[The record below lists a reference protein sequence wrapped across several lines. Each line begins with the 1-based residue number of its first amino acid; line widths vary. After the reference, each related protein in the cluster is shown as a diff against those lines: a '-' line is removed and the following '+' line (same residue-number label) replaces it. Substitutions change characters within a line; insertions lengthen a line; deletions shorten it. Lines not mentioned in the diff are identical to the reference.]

1 MLYNFFMQILHDLSE
16 NPNLSLA
23 LGYFDG
29 VHIGHQAVI
38 KNAVNFAKQN
48 GGKSAVITF
57 KDHPCCFF
65 HGVCPKYIL
74 TREYREKFIADL
86 GVDYLYE
93 LDFEK
98 LAGLSA
104 EEYLENILIKHFS
117 PKSIST
123 GFNHNFGHN
132 KTGDVK
138 FLEQESIKYNYKY
151 FALPPQKYDGEV
163 ISSTKIRKLLSDGQ
177 IDTANKMLGR
187 NFIIEG
193 TVIKGRQIGRTIG
206 FRTANIL
213 YPLELIDIPFGV
225 YSVLV
230 NYASQTYQ
238 GIANFGVR
246 PTVNGH
252 GALLEVHILD
262 FERDIYGEVLEV
274 KFIKMLRTE
283 RKFDSL
289 DSLKQQISRDIKSI

>member
-74 TREYREKFIADL
+74 TRQYREKFIADL

-138 FLEQESIKYNYKY
+138 FLEQESVKYNYKY

-252 GALLEVHILD
+252 GALLEVHIID

-289 DSLKQQISRDIKSI
+289 DSLKQQISLDIKSI

>member
-1 MLYNFFMQILHDLSE
+1 MQILHDLSE

-38 KNAVNFAKQN
+38 KNAVNYAKQN

-138 FLEQESIKYNYKY
+138 FLEQESVKYNYKY

>member
-1 MLYNFFMQILHDLSE
+1 MQILHDLSE

-48 GGKSAVITF
+48 VGKSAVITF

-74 TREYREKFIADL
+74 TRQYREKFIADL

-138 FLEQESIKYNYKY
+138 FLEQESVKYNYKY

-246 PTVNGH
+246 PTVNGQ

>member
-138 FLEQESIKYNYKY
+138 FLERESVKYNYKY

-252 GALLEVHILD
+252 GALLEVHIID

-289 DSLKQQISRDIKSI
+289 DSLKQQISLDIKSI

>member
-38 KNAVNFAKQN
+38 KNAVNYAKQN

-138 FLEQESIKYNYKY
+138 FLEEESVKYNYKY

-246 PTVNGH
+246 PTVNGQ
-252 GALLEVHILD
+252 GALLEVHIID

>member
-29 VHIGHQAVI
+29 VHLGHQAVI
-38 KNAVNFAKQN
+38 KNAVNYAKQN

-138 FLEQESIKYNYKY
+138 FLEQESVKYNYKY

-246 PTVNGH
+246 PTVNGQ
-252 GALLEVHILD
+252 GALLEVHIID

>member
-29 VHIGHQAVI
+29 VHLGHQAVI
-38 KNAVNFAKQN
+38 KNAVNYAKQN
-48 GGKSAVITF
+48 SGKSAVITF

>member
-1 MLYNFFMQILHDLSE
+1 MQILHDLSE

-38 KNAVNFAKQN
+38 KNAVNYAKQN

>member
-1 MLYNFFMQILHDLSE
+1 MQILHDLSE

-29 VHIGHQAVI
+29 VHLGHQAVI
-38 KNAVNFAKQN
+38 KNAVNYAKQN

-138 FLEQESIKYNYKY
+138 FLEQESVKYNYKY

>member
-138 FLEQESIKYNYKY
+138 FLEQESVKYNYKY

-213 YPLELIDIPFGV
+213 YPIELIDIPFGV

>member
-38 KNAVNFAKQN
+38 KNAVNYAKQN

-213 YPLELIDIPFGV
+213 YPIELIDIPFGV

>member
-29 VHIGHQAVI
+29 VHLGHQAVI
-38 KNAVNFAKQN
+38 KNAVNYAKQN

-138 FLEQESIKYNYKY
+138 FLEEESVKYNYKY

-246 PTVNGH
+246 PTVNGQ

>member
-1 MLYNFFMQILHDLSE
+1 MQILHDLSE

-104 EEYLENILIKHFS
+104 EEYLEKILIKHFS

-138 FLEQESIKYNYKY
+138 FLEQESVKYNYKY

-262 FERDIYGEVLEV
+262 FERDIYDEVLEV

>member
-138 FLEQESIKYNYKY
+138 FLEQESVKYNYKY

-246 PTVNGH
+246 PTVNGQ

-262 FERDIYGEVLEV
+262 FEKDIYGEVLEV

>member
-29 VHIGHQAVI
+29 VHLGHQAVI

-74 TREYREKFIADL
+74 TRQYREKFIADL

-138 FLEQESIKYNYKY
+138 FLAQESVKYNYKY

-246 PTVNGH
+246 PTVNGQ

-289 DSLKQQISRDIKSI
+289 DSLKQQISLDIKSI

>member
-38 KNAVNFAKQN
+38 KNAVNYAKQN

-74 TREYREKFIADL
+74 TRQYREKFIADL

-213 YPLELIDIPFGV
+213 YPIELIDIPFGV

-246 PTVNGH
+246 PTVNGQ
-252 GALLEVHILD
+252 GALLEVHIID
-262 FERDIYGEVLEV
+262 FEKDIYGEVLEV

>member
-1 MLYNFFMQILHDLSE
+1 MQILHDLSE

-38 KNAVNFAKQN
+38 KNAVNYAKQN

-132 KTGDVK
+132 KTGNVE
-138 FLEQESIKYNYKY
+138 FLKHN
-151 FALPPQKYDGEV
+151 
-163 ISSTKIRKLLSDGQ
+163 
-177 IDTANKMLGR
+177 
-187 NFIIEG
+187 
-193 TVIKGRQIGRTIG
+193 
-206 FRTANIL
+206 
-213 YPLELIDIPFGV
+213 
-225 YSVLV
+225 
-230 NYASQTYQ
+230 AS
-238 GIANFGVR
+238 
-246 PTVNGH
+246 
-252 GALLEVHILD
+252 
-262 FERDIYGEVLEV
+262 IYGYEY
-274 KFIKMLRTE
+274 F
-283 RKFDSL
+283 
-289 DSLKQQISRDIKSI
+289 

>member
-138 FLEQESIKYNYKY
+138 FLERESVKYNYKY

-213 YPLELIDIPFGV
+213 YPIELIDIPFGV

-246 PTVNGH
+246 PTVNGQ
-252 GALLEVHILD
+252 GALLEVHIID
-262 FERDIYGEVLEV
+262 FEKDIYGEVLEV

>member
-38 KNAVNFAKQN
+38 KNAVNYAKQN

-138 FLEQESIKYNYKY
+138 FLEQESVKYNYKY

-213 YPLELIDIPFGV
+213 YPIELIDIPFGV

-246 PTVNGH
+246 PTVNGQ
-252 GALLEVHILD
+252 GALLEVHIID
-262 FERDIYGEVLEV
+262 FEKDIYGEVLEV

>member
-38 KNAVNFAKQN
+38 KNAVNYAKQN

-213 YPLELIDIPFGV
+213 YPIELIDIPFGV

-252 GALLEVHILD
+252 GALLEVHIID
-262 FERDIYGEVLEV
+262 FEKDIYGEVLEV

>member
-138 FLEQESIKYNYKY
+138 FLEQESVKYNYKY

>member
-138 FLEQESIKYNYKY
+138 FLERESVKYNYKY

-213 YPLELIDIPFGV
+213 YPIELIDIPFGV

-246 PTVNGH
+246 PTVNGQ

-262 FERDIYGEVLEV
+262 FEKDIYGEVLEV

>member
-29 VHIGHQAVI
+29 VHLGHQAVI
-38 KNAVNFAKQN
+38 KNAVNYAKQN

-138 FLEQESIKYNYKY
+138 FLEQESVKYNYKY

>member
-138 FLEQESIKYNYKY
+138 FLEQESVKYNYKY

-246 PTVNGH
+246 PTVNGQ

-289 DSLKQQISRDIKSI
+289 DSLKQQISLDIKSI

>member
-38 KNAVNFAKQN
+38 KNAVNYAKQN

-138 FLEQESIKYNYKY
+138 FLEEESVKYNYKY

-230 NYASQTYQ
+230 DYASQTYQ

>member
-246 PTVNGH
+246 PTVNGQ
-252 GALLEVHILD
+252 GALLEVHIID

>member
-1 MLYNFFMQILHDLSE
+1 MQILHDLSE

-29 VHIGHQAVI
+29 VHLGHQAVI
-38 KNAVNFAKQN
+38 KNAVNYAKQN

-138 FLEQESIKYNYKY
+138 FLEQESVKYNYKY

-246 PTVNGH
+246 PTVNGQ
-252 GALLEVHILD
+252 GALLEVHIID
-262 FERDIYGEVLEV
+262 FEKDIYGEVLEV

>member
-29 VHIGHQAVI
+29 VHLGHQAVI

-138 FLEQESIKYNYKY
+138 FLEQESVKYNYKY

>member
-29 VHIGHQAVI
+29 VHLGHQAVI
-38 KNAVNFAKQN
+38 KNAVNYAKQN

-230 NYASQTYQ
+230 DYASQTYQ

>member
-74 TREYREKFIADL
+74 TRQYREKFIADL

-213 YPLELIDIPFGV
+213 YPIELIDIPFGV

-246 PTVNGH
+246 PTVNGQ
-252 GALLEVHILD
+252 GALLEVHIID
-262 FERDIYGEVLEV
+262 FEKDIYGEVLEV

>member
-29 VHIGHQAVI
+29 VHLGHQAVI
-38 KNAVNFAKQN
+38 KNAVNYAKQN
-48 GGKSAVITF
+48 CGKSAVITF

-74 TREYREKFIADL
+74 TRQYREKFIADL

-138 FLEQESIKYNYKY
+138 FLEQESVKYNYKY

>member
-29 VHIGHQAVI
+29 VHLGHQAVI
-38 KNAVNFAKQN
+38 KNAVNYAKQN
-48 GGKSAVITF
+48 SGKSAVITF

-138 FLEQESIKYNYKY
+138 FLERESVKYNYKY

-213 YPLELIDIPFGV
+213 YPIELIDIPFGV

>member
-38 KNAVNFAKQN
+38 KNAVNYAKQN

-138 FLEQESIKYNYKY
+138 FLEQESVKYNYKY

-213 YPLELIDIPFGV
+213 YPIELIDIPFGV

>member
-38 KNAVNFAKQN
+38 KNAVNYAKQN

-246 PTVNGH
+246 PTVNGQ

>member
-1 MLYNFFMQILHDLSE
+1 MQILHDLSE

-29 VHIGHQAVI
+29 VHLGHQAVI
-38 KNAVNFAKQN
+38 KNAVNYAKQN
-48 GGKSAVITF
+48 SGKSAVITF

>member
-1 MLYNFFMQILHDLSE
+1 MQILHDLSE

-138 FLEQESIKYNYKY
+138 FLEQESVKYNYKY

-246 PTVNGH
+246 PTVNGQ

-289 DSLKQQISRDIKSI
+289 DSLKQQISLDIKSI

>member
-38 KNAVNFAKQN
+38 KNAVNYAKQN

-138 FLEQESIKYNYKY
+138 FLEEESVKYNYKY

-213 YPLELIDIPFGV
+213 YPIELIDIPFGV

-246 PTVNGH
+246 PTVNGQ
-252 GALLEVHILD
+252 GALLEVHIID
-262 FERDIYGEVLEV
+262 FEKDIYGEVLEV

>member
-29 VHIGHQAVI
+29 VHLGHQAVI
-38 KNAVNFAKQN
+38 KNAVNYAKQN

-138 FLEQESIKYNYKY
+138 FLEQESVKYNYKY

-262 FERDIYGEVLEV
+262 FEKDIYGEVLEV

>member
-29 VHIGHQAVI
+29 VHLGHQAVI
-38 KNAVNFAKQN
+38 KNAVNYAKQN
-48 GGKSAVITF
+48 SGKSAVITF

-138 FLEQESIKYNYKY
+138 FLEQESVKYNYKY

-246 PTVNGH
+246 PTVNGQ
-252 GALLEVHILD
+252 GALLEVHIID
-262 FERDIYGEVLEV
+262 FEKDIYGEVLEV